1 MLLTLYDDFLLT
13 LNFSHNQKYNK
24 HKYLWELKMHSY
36 DLQKS
41 HMKLTRVS
49 FIAVERRLMT
59 VIVGGDQKQSSE
71 WHRASTNLQP
81 L

>member
-1 MLLTLYDDFLLT
+1 
-13 LNFSHNQKYNK
+13 
-24 HKYLWELKMHSY
+24 MHSY
-36 DLQKS
+36 NLQKS
-41 HMKLTRVS
+41 HMKLTRLS